1 MLWLLRHADA
11 ADGHPDE
18 TRPLTPRGF
27 EQARLA
33 GLALAQLG
41 VKPQLCLSS
50 PKRRAAETART
61 ACAPLGVEVR
71 LDAALAACAYDPEQ
85 LAAGLHDVILVGH
98 NPAISAAV
106 QALTGARVRL
116 RKGGIAA
123 VDRGELALLLTP
135 RELAAVAAGT
145 GPAAA
150 AENGQRRA
158 SR

>member
-18 TRPLTPRGF
+18 ARPLTPRGF

-145 GPAAA
+145 GPAAD
-150 AENGQRRA
+150 AEDSQRRA
-158 SR
+158 RR